1 MRHLSLGQGH
11 FLPQGDPHRA
21 RGVAVLGQT
30 LARELFGQHQA
41 VGEWVRIGQWR
52 FRVMGVL
59 ASSGQSLGET
69 LDDLAIIPVASAQA
83 LFNSPGL
90 FRILAETRDREA
102 LTRAQTA
109 VRAIIR
115 ERHEGEDDV
124 TVITQD
130 AVLATFDKVLKALT
144 LAVAGI
150 GAISLAVAGVLIM
163 NVMLVSVAQRTP
175 EVGLLKALGAARGQV
190 RALFLTEAL
199 LLAGGGTCRAGPGL
213 RAPCICSTAGSR
225 PSGWWSRSGH
235 RWRRRRSPWAPGSF
249 SGSCRPCGRRGWT
262 RCSADR
268 ALIAQA
274 DSCAPTT
281 LPLTP
286 SAPCAPSAGVAC

>member
-1 MRHLSLGQGH
+1 
-11 FLPQGDPHRA
+11 
-21 RGVAVLGQT
+21 
-30 LARELFGQHQA
+30 
-41 VGEWVRIGQWR
+41 
-52 FRVMGVL
+52 MGIL

-83 LFNSPGL
+83 LFDSPGL

-199 LLAGGGTCRAGPGL
+199 LLAGGGTLAWGWPWPSS
-213 RAPCICSTAGSR
+213 PCICSTAGSA
-225 PSGWWSRSGH
+225 PSAWWSRSGP
-235 RWRRRRSPWAPGSF
+235 RWPPRRSPWAPGWS
-249 SGSCRPCGRRGWT
+249 SGCCRPCGRHAWT
-262 RCSADR
+262 RCR
-268 ALIAQA
+268 
-274 DSCAPTT
+274 P
-281 LPLTP
+281 
-286 SAPCAPSAGVAC
+286 